1 MPRRKIT
8 GPVKTS
14 AEIRRLLSEYRSPV
28 ARRRERLQQHSGE
41 LVRLRRE
48 GAPWTELCNL
58 ISDPEHPYSIL
69 EVKDFIEAIVDGS
82 PEEAPHAPQPP
93 ASGRQA
99 SAKARPAVAPG

>member
-8 GPVKTS
+8 RPVNTP
-14 AEIRRLLSEYRSPV
+14 ADIRRLLIEYRSPV
-28 ARRRERLQQHSGE
+28 ARRRERLQQYSAE

-69 EVKDFIEAIVDGS
+69 EIKDFIEGLGTET
-82 PEEAPHAPQPP
+82 PEERPTLTQPANVRP
-93 ASGRQA
+93 TA
-99 SAKARPAVAPG
+99 AKTRPVPAPG